1 MLLGTT
7 SGRKRV
13 SMGGPAAG
21 PRISGN
27 LTGQGSVRRYPY
39 AHLDVFTEQPLTGNQ
54 LAVFLEPAGLT
65 AEEMLALTREM
76 GFSESTFVFPAET
89 PGADFR
95 VRIFALNV
103 NREIEVAGHP
113 TIGTVFAL
121 ARRGLIEPG
130 RRQVVLALG
139 IGPTPVELEWEGSR
153 LKFAWMAQREPEFGG
168 RLTDPA
174 AVAGALGIEADDI
187 RQTRL
192 PVQQVSCGAP
202 FLLVPLATRAAVD
215 RAMLDRAAMAR
226 LLEVAGLVRR
236 GVFVFS
242 LEPGEDGATAYSR
255 MFGFGV
261 VEDPATGNA
270 SGPLGAYL
278 VHHGVVPPGCAGHLV
293 SRQGVKMGRP
303 SEVHIAVAASPTGIT
318 SVRIGGS
325 AVLVAE
331 GTLTLPGS
339 PGADEAYPDRLFSY
353 GTLQLEAVQMAT
365 FGRQL
370 TGPRDALRG
379 FELVS
384 LEIED
389 PAVVAISGKAQ
400 HTMATFTGR
409 ASDVISGTV
418 FAVSADEIQNAD
430 RYEVA
435 AVKRVA
441 VTLQS
446 GARAWAYVDARYTP
460 PAD

>member
-1 MLLGTT
+1 
-7 SGRKRV
+7 
-13 SMGGPAAG
+13 MGGPAG
-21 PRISGN
+21 DPRISDG
-27 LTGQGSVRRYPY
+27 LGGKGEVRHYPY

-65 AEEMLALTREM
+65 AEEMLGLTREM
-76 GFSESTFVFPAET
+76 GFSETTFVFPAAA
-89 PGADFR
+89 PGTDFR

-130 RRQVVLALG
+130 CRRVVLALG
-139 IGPTPVELEWEGSR
+139 IGPTPVELEWDGSR
-153 LKFAWMAQREPEFGG
+153 LTFAWMAQRRPEFGST
-168 RLTDPA
+168 LTDVA
-174 AVAGALGIEADDI
+174 AVAGALGIEVDDI
-187 RQTRL
+187 GPTRL
-192 PVQQVSCGAP
+192 PIQQVSCGAP
-202 FLLVPLATRAAVD
+202 FLLVPVATRAAVD

-226 LLEVAGLVRR
+226 LLEAAGLARR

-242 LEPGEDGATAYSR
+242 LEPGDDGATAYSR

-278 VHHGVVPPGCAGHLV
+278 VHHEVIPLERAGHLV

-303 SEVHIAVAASPTGIT
+303 SEVHIAVAASPAGIT
-318 SVRIGGS
+318 GVRIGGS

-331 GTLTLPGS
+331 GTLTLPG
-339 PGADEAYPDRLFSY
+339 AMAATEAYPERLFSY

-365 FGRQL
+365 FGRRL

-379 FELVS
+379 FEVVS

-389 PAVVAISGKAQ
+389 PVVVAISGKAQ
-400 HTMATFTGR
+400 HTMARFTGR
-409 ASDVISGTV
+409 ASDVVSGTV
-418 FAVSADEIQNAD
+418 LAVSADEIQNAD

-446 GARAWAYVDARYTP
+446 GARAWAYVDARSTP

>member
-1 MLLGTT
+1 MLRLTALDHVGLEVRDMDRTLHFYQQLGLTLLRT
-7 SGRKRV
+7 SRPSADGVRSAIMQV
-13 SMGGPAAG
+13 GSQELNIFSSPGPAVPGAEHPVGVDHFCLTVDAASIDAVIAELRQVGIDVARG
-21 PRISGN
+21 PVERRDGTALFVHDPDGVRVELQLQN
-27 LTGQGSVRRYPY
+27 PTTGEGPGRVRRYPY
-39 AHLDVFTEQPLTGNQ
+39 AQLDVFTDQPLTGNQ

-76 GFSESTFVFPAET
+76 GFSETTFVFPVDT

-130 RRQVVLALG
+130 RRRVVLALG

-153 LKFAWMAQREPEFGG
+153 LKFAWMEQRAPELGG
-168 RLTDPA
+168 TLTDPA
-174 AVAGALGIEADDI
+174 AVAGALGIEAEDI
-187 RQTRL
+187 ERTRL

-202 FLLVPLATRAAVD
+202 FLLVPVATRAAVD
-215 RAMLDRAAMAR
+215 RAMLDRPVMAR
-226 LLEVAGLVRR
+226 LLEAAGLVRR

-242 LEPGEDGATAYSR
+242 LEPGDDGATVYSR

-278 VHHGVVPPGCAGHLV
+278 VHHGVVPPERAGHLV

-303 SEVHIAVAASPTGIT
+303 SEVHIAVTASPAGIT

-339 PGADEAYPDRLFSY
+339 HRGA
-353 GTLQLEAVQMAT
+353 
-365 FGRQL
+365 
-370 TGPRDALRG
+370 
-379 FELVS
+379 
-384 LEIED
+384 
-389 PAVVAISGKAQ
+389 
-400 HTMATFTGR
+400 
-409 ASDVISGTV
+409 
-418 FAVSADEIQNAD
+418 
-430 RYEVA
+430 
-435 AVKRVA
+435 
-441 VTLQS
+441 
-446 GARAWAYVDARYTP
+446 
-460 PAD
+460 

>member
-1 MLLGTT
+1 MLRLTTLDHVGLEVRDMDRTLHFYQQLGLTLLRT
-7 SGRKRV
+7 SGPSVDGVRSAVMQVGSQELNIFSPPGAALPGAKRPV
-13 SMGGPAAG
+13 GADHFCLTVDAASIDAVIAELRQVGIDVARGPVERRDGTALFLHDPDGVRVELQLKKPSAGAG
-21 PRISGN
+21 PGR
-27 LTGQGSVRRYPY
+27 VRRYPY
-39 AHLDVFTEQPLTGNQ
+39 AHLDVFTERPLTGNQ

-76 GFSESTFVFPAET
+76 GFSETTFVFPAET
-89 PGADFR
+89 PEADFR

-130 RRQVVLALG
+130 RGRVVLALG
-139 IGPTPVELEWEGSR
+139 IGPTPVELEWEGSC
-153 LKFAWMAQREPEFGG
+153 LKFAWMEQRAPELGG
-168 RLTDPA
+168 TLTDPA
-174 AVAGALGIEADDI
+174 AVAGALGIGAEDI
-187 RQTRL
+187 EETRL

-202 FLLVPLATRAAVD
+202 FLLVPVATRAAVD
-215 RAMLDRAAMAR
+215 RAMLDRPAMAR
-226 LLEVAGLVRR
+226 LLEAAGLVRR

-278 VHHGVVPPGCAGHLV
+278 VHHGVVPPERAGHLV
-293 SRQGVKMGRP
+293 SRQGVRMGRP
-303 SEVHIAVAASPTGIT
+303 SEVHIAVTASPAGIT

-339 PGADEAYPDRLFSY
+339 RRGA
-353 GTLQLEAVQMAT
+353 
-365 FGRQL
+365 
-370 TGPRDALRG
+370 
-379 FELVS
+379 
-384 LEIED
+384 
-389 PAVVAISGKAQ
+389 
-400 HTMATFTGR
+400 
-409 ASDVISGTV
+409 
-418 FAVSADEIQNAD
+418 
-430 RYEVA
+430 
-435 AVKRVA
+435 
-441 VTLQS
+441 
-446 GARAWAYVDARYTP
+446 
-460 PAD
+460 